1 MSKHQSQGP
10 NQSKAP
16 RARKAEGMSKPKEF
30 KKFEDLL
37 TRVLAV
43 PKEELDRRDAEWKKV
58 QKSSRRLR
66 KKGTPKIT
74 PPS

>member
-1 MSKHQSQGP
+1 
-10 NQSKAP
+10 
-16 RARKAEGMSKPKEF
+16 MSKPKEF